1 VPGSAVID
9 ALLLGTSGMM
19 PLPDRWL
26 SALLIRSRGEL
37 ILFDCGEGT
46 QIPMRSFGWG
56 FRRLSAICLSH
67 WHADHVAGLP
77 GLLHTVA
84 NSGRT
89 EPLLIT
95 GPVETI
101 RVVDG
106 LRAIAPVLPYRVDV
120 VELTGD
126 ETFPLP
132 GGLTASVLK
141 GVHHVPSLMYRVDL
155 SRAPRFLPEQAR
167 ELGVPTNQWSALQNG
182 EAIEVEGQVV
192 RPEDVLGPPRPG
204 ISLGYMTDTRPVPA
218 APHFFRDVDL
228 LVSEGTYGDPAFEE
242 KAIQNTHMTFGEA
255 ATIAKAA
262 NAGLLWLTHFSPSLA
277 DPEADRRFA
286 AEIFPDTVI
295 GWSGLTTT
303 LRFRD

>member
-1 VPGSAVID
+1 
-9 ALLLGTSGMM
+9 M

-95 GPVETI
+95 GPIETI
-101 RVVDG
+101 RVVEG
-106 LRAIAPVLPYRVDV
+106 LRVIAPVLPYRVDV
-120 VELTGD
+120 VELSGG
-126 ETFPLP
+126 ESFPLP
-132 GGLTASVLK
+132 GGLTASVLT
-141 GVHHVPSLMYRVDL
+141 GVHHVPSLMYRVDR
-155 SRAPRFLPEQAR
+155 SRAPRFLPERAR
-167 ELGVPTNQWSALQNG
+167 ELRVPMNQWSVLQNG
-182 EAIEVEGQVV
+182 EAIEIDGRVI
-192 RPEDVLGPPRPG
+192 RPEEVLGPPRPG
-204 ISLGYMTDTRPVPA
+204 VSLGYMTDTRPVPGA
-218 APHFFRDVDL
+218 SNFFRDVDL
-228 LVSEGTYGDPAFEE
+228 LVSEGTYDDPAFEE

-262 NAGLLWLTHFSPSLA
+262 NAGQLWLTHFSPSLA

-286 AEIFPDTVI
+286 ADIFPNTVV
-295 GWSGLTTT
+295 GWSGLTRS